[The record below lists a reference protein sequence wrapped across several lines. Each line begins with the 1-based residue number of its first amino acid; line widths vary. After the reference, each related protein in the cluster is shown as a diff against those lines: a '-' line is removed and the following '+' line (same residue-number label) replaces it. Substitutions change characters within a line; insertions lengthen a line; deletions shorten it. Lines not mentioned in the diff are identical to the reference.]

1 MLQSRVSTSSLTG
14 QRLTL
19 ALATARI
26 FMAENGQ
33 RLLLRATMLG
43 LYMKLNFDCYQALL
57 SRDAR
62 FDGRFF
68 VCVKTTRI
76 YCRPVCRV
84 RPPLKRSCVFVE
96 TAAEAEHAGFRPCLR
111 CRPELAPSVP
121 VVSLEAALFASIR
134 ERAIEGDSVEQ
145 LARRAGFSARQLRR
159 LMVRSFGVTPVEIMQ
174 TERLLFAKK
183 LLQETPLPAAQIA
196 LSAGFGSVR
205 RFNALFHA
213 RYALSPTKL
222 RRSKKRGALA
232 VRSEA
237 LELRLSYRPPLA
249 WNELLAYLARRAV
262 PGVERVDLE
271 QKSYSRTIAMG
282 ERVGWVIVRCST
294 SGDWLDVTLPASLAE
309 VSWPILTRLRA
320 LFDLNANPASIDA
333 HLSGDPLL
341 GPSVRNHPGLRVPG
355 AWSTFEL
362 ATRAVLGQQVS
373 VTGASTLSSRLS
385 AKYGRP
391 VVTPFS
397 ELNQLAPA
405 AGNLAMASVQD
416 IASIGLP
423 RSRAT
428 TLRDLALS
436 SENGDLDFGLTAS
449 VDEAVTSLRK
459 VRGIGEWTAQYV
471 AMRALRF
478 PDAFPGGDLGIR
490 KALALVGQPLP
501 SEKEV
506 LDRASVWRPWRTY
519 AAMHLWQTLH
529 DTNLSSPK

>member
-1 MLQSRVSTSSLTG
+1 
-14 QRLTL
+14 
-19 ALATARI
+19 
-26 FMAENGQ
+26 MAENGQ
-33 RLLLRATMLG
+33 RSFLCATMLG
-43 LYMKLNFDCYQALL
+43 ADMKLDFDCYQALL

-96 TAAEAEHAGFRPCLR
+96 TAAEAEHAGFRPCLL
-111 CRPELAPSVP
+111 CRPELAPAVP
-121 VVSLEAALFASIR
+121 AVSLEAALFASIR

-145 LARRAGFSARQLRR
+145 LARYAGFSARQLRR
-159 LMVRSFGVTPVEIMQ
+159 LMVQSFGVTPVEIMQ

-205 RFNALFHA
+205 RFNALFHS

-222 RRSKKRGALA
+222 RRSAKWSAHSE
-232 VRSEA
+232 RSEA

-249 WNELLAYLARRAV
+249 WSELLAYLARRAV
-262 PGVERVDLE
+262 PGVERVNLE
-271 QKSYSRTIAMG
+271 QKTYSRTIAMG
-282 ERVGWVIVRCST
+282 DRVGWVVVRRSA
-294 SGDWLDVTLPASLAE
+294 SGDWLDVTLPAALAE

-333 HLSGDPLL
+333 HLGGDPLL

-355 AWSTFEL
+355 SWSTFEL
-362 ATRAVLGQQVS
+362 AARAVLGQQVS
-373 VTGASTLSSRLS
+373 VTGASTLASRLS

-391 VVTPFS
+391 VITPFRD
-397 ELNQLAPA
+397 LNRLAPI
-405 AGNLAMASVQD
+405 AGNLASASVED
-416 IASIGLP
+416 IASIGVP

-428 TLRDLALS
+428 TLRDLAVA
-436 SENGDLDFGLTAS
+436 SEHGDLDFGLTAS
-449 VDEAVTSLRK
+449 IDEAVTSLRR

-478 PDAFPGGDLGIR
+478 PDAFPAGDLGIR
-490 KALALVGQPLP
+490 KALALAGHPLP
-501 SEKEV
+501 TEKQV
-506 LDRASVWRPWRTY
+506 LERASAWRPWRTY
-519 AAMHLWQTLH
+519 AAIHLWQTLH
-529 DTNLSSPK
+529 DNTLSPSQ

>member
-1 MLQSRVSTSSLTG
+1 VKFVSE
-14 QRLTL
+14 RPK
-19 ALATARI
+19 I

-33 RLLLRATMLG
+33 RSLLFAAILHLH
-43 LYMKLNFDCYQALL
+43 MKLDFDCYQALL
-57 SRDAR
+57 SRDSR

-84 RPPLKRSCVFVE
+84 RPPLKGSCLFVE

-111 CRPELAPSVP
+111 CRPELAPAVP

-145 LARRAGFSARQLRR
+145 LALHAGYSSRQLRR
-159 LMVRSFGVTPVEIMQ
+159 LMVQSFGVTPVEIMQ

-213 RYALSPTKL
+213 RYALSPIKL
-222 RRSKKRGALA
+222 RRSAKRGTHTG
-232 VRSEA
+232 RSEA

-282 ERVGWVIVRCST
+282 GRVGWVIVRRSMK
-294 SGDWLDVTLPASLAE
+294 GDWLDVTLPVSLAE

-333 HLSGDPLL
+333 HLGGDPLL
-341 GPSVRNHPGLRVPG
+341 GPSVQNHPGLRVPG

-385 AKYGRP
+385 AKYGCP

-397 ELNQLAPA
+397 ELNRLSPA
-405 AGNLAMASVQD
+405 AGSLVTASVED
-416 IASIGLP
+416 IAAIGLP
-423 RSRAT
+423 RARAT
-428 TLRDLALS
+428 TLRDLAVA
-436 SENGDLDFGLTAS
+436 SEHGDLDFSLTAS
-449 VDEAVTSLRK
+449 VDQAVVSLRR

-478 PDAFPGGDLGIR
+478 PDAFPGGDLGVR
-490 KALALVGQPLP
+490 KAVAIAGQPLP

-506 LDRASVWRPWRTY
+506 LERASAWRPWRTY

-529 DTNLSSPK
+529 DSKLSSPK